1 MPSLIGWRKWNEWF
15 GRSRTDADQR
25 AAELPERAL
34 PAQTTFVGR
43 QGDGQTVLVTGANG
57 FVGKALCEDL
67 LTRGYLVRGAVR
79 RELALCSECD
89 YDQVSMGEID
99 TDSDWSSALAGIDS
113 VVHLAGRVHLM
124 RETAVDPL
132 TEFRRVNVAL
142 TLHLARQAA
151 RSGVR
156 RFVFISSIKVNGEVT
171 PAGQPYTASD
181 IPRPTDPYG
190 ISKHEAEM
198 GLRAL
203 AVETGL
209 EVVIIR
215 PVLVYGPN
223 VKANFS
229 SMMNWL
235 QRGVPLPLGSLR
247 SKRSFVAL
255 HNLIDLITVCLQHPA
270 AANQTFLVSDG
281 DDLTISEL
289 LRRTG
294 TALGRPAR
302 LIPIPMM
309 VLRAW
314 TKLLHQEAVSKRL
327 LDSLQVDISKTRRV
341 LGWTP
346 PVRVDDALRETAQ
359 HFMRSKV

>member
-1 MPSLIGWRKWNEWF
+1 
-15 GRSRTDADQR
+15 
-25 AAELPERAL
+25 
-34 PAQTTFVGR
+34 
-43 QGDGQTVLVTGANG
+43 
-57 FVGKALCEDL
+57 
-67 LTRGYLVRGAVR
+67 
-79 RELALCSECD
+79 
-89 YDQVSMGEID
+89 MGEID